1 MKSIKKNVDIEKVSL
16 PKTNKKERKK
26 SAFFACNH
34 QFLKSGHHLALF
46 SEKLSGALVALAKK
60 GRHSERRSIE
70 RCSLML
76 NIFVPYTVLA
86 RK

>member
-26 SAFFACNH
+26 ERVLRSRSPIFE
-34 QFLKSGHHLALF
+34 SGAHLALF

-60 GRHSERRSIE
+60 GAP
-70 RCSLML
+70 L
-76 NIFVPYTVLA
+76 
-86 RK
+86 